1 MLTYSFRCYRRD
13 QLNDCY
19 EQLKTHEKIP
29 NVLINNAGIT
39 KDQLFLRMKD
49 EDWDEVINANL
60 TSVFNITKL
69 FIKSW

>member
-1 MLTYSFRCYRRD
+1 LS
-13 QLNDCY
+13 

-49 EDWDEVINANL
+49 DDWDEVINAIL
-60 TSVFNITKL
+60 QVFSILLNYL
-69 FIKSW
+69 LNSW